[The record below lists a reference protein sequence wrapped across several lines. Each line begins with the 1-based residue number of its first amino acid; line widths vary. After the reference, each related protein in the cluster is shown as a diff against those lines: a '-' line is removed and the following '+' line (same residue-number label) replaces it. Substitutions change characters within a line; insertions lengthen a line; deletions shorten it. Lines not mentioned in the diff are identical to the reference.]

1 MEGPIAYLLRH
12 RGGDGGPVGFTPLPL
27 TGTGRSRPL
36 THRSMTMKKTTKNG
50 ITLYW
55 SETLKAWVTIP
66 ED

>member
-1 MEGPIAYLLRH
+1 MRSAILLIQGWGAAPTRQAT
-12 RGGDGGPVGFTPLPL
+12 GDRT
-27 TGTGRSRPL
+27 
-36 THRSMTMKKTTKNG
+36 MTVKKTTKNG